1 MKRRRQR
8 GNSLIEFT
16 LIGIPMIFVLV
27 SIFEVARLGWTFHTL
42 SSAVSSTARFAM
54 VHGKNC
60 GKAPN
65 ACAITVADV
74 ARRMRTMGVGLVPA
88 ETDLT
93 LVSAA
98 GTITCRLDKCLGDN
112 TTWPPPGGNE
122 PGWEIEVG
130 ATYSIR
136 SMVAMFWPGAGS
148 VAPFGLVRLP
158 ANAREVI
165 QF

>member
-16 LIGIPMIFVLV
+16 LVGIPMIFVLL

-42 SSAVSSTARFAM
+42 SSAVGATARFAM

-60 GKAPN
+60 GQAPN
-65 ACAITVADV
+65 SCAVTVADV
-74 ARRMRTMGVGLVPA
+74 ARRMKTMGAGLVPA
-88 ETDLT
+88 ETGLT
-93 LVSAA
+93 LVSAGGA
-98 GTITCRLDKCLGDN
+98 ITCRLDECLNDGR
-112 TTWPPPGGNE
+112 TWPPAGANE
-122 PGWEIEVG
+122 PGWEIEIR

-136 SMVAMFWPGAGS
+136 SMVAMFWPGAGA

-158 ANAREVI
+158 ASAQEVI